1 MRTPEDHPTD
11 ADDLIRIGTVASV
24 DLAGARCT
32 VLFDDESESGP
43 VRWQAARMGAIRV
56 WLPPSEGEQV
66 AVLCPAGEV
75 AGAVIVG
82 SLVSDDNP
90 PPASTDVGLI
100 DFADGAQLQYDPSS
114 HALTITLPGGGTLA
128 IVADGGVTI
137 EGDVDITGNVTVSDT
152 LTATTDVVGG
162 GKSLK
167 NHTHTGV
174 QGGSGNSGPPA

>member
-24 DLAGARCT
+24 DLGAARCT
-32 VLFDDESESGP
+32 VLFDDDSESGP

-82 SLVSDDNP
+82 SLVCDPNP
-90 PPASTDVGLI
+90 APTDSAVALI
-100 DFADGAQLQYDPSS
+100 DFADGAVLKYDPAA
-114 HALTITLPGGGTLA
+114 HALTFTLPGGGTLD
-128 IVADGGVTI
+128 IVAPGGVTI
-137 EGDVDITGNVTVSDT
+137 QGDVDVTGT

-167 NHTHTGV
+167 DHRHTGV
-174 QGGSGNSGPPA
+174 QAGGAVSGPPQ